1 MSAITETRNDIAG
14 QENKTVQPAQTPFRI
29 ALFRTRRHPA
39 LLVGLFLLSLA
50 IGMALLAPFISN
62 GDPYTQDLLA
72 RTKPPVWAEEGTWAH
87 PLGTDAF
94 GRDYWARLVYGARIS
109 LFIGIATAL
118 VSGFIGTTL
127 GLLAGYFGGR
137 TDFVIQFLITTRLSM
152 PVVLIALASAVL
164 IGGSLTAVVLILGLL
179 LWDRFAVVV
188 RSATKQIVALDYVV
202 AARAVGASTPYILF
216 REVLPNLSNQL
227 IVIAT
232 LEAAHAILSEAAL
245 SFLGMGVP
253 PPTPS
258 WGLMVAEGREHI
270 LFDAWLILIPGIAL
284 FLLVLA
290 INLIG
295 DGIRDVTAPGGRN

>member
-1 MSAITETRNDIAG
+1 MAATSEIMNGAPATDSA
-14 QENKTVQPAQTPFRI
+14 KVQAVQTPLRT
-29 ALFRTRRHPA
+29 ALRKARRHPA
-39 LLVGLFLLSLA
+39 LLFGLLLLSIA
-50 IGMALLAPFISN
+50 IGMALFAPVITN
-62 GDPYTQDLLA
+62 GDPYTQDLLM
-72 RTKPPVWAEEGTWAH
+72 RTKPPAWMDGGSWEH

-94 GRDYWARLVYGARIS
+94 GRDYWARLAYGARVS

-118 VSGFIGTTL
+118 VSGLIGTTM

-137 TDFVIQFLITTRLSM
+137 TDFIIQFLITTRLSM
-152 PVVLIALASAVL
+152 PVVLVALASAVL
-164 IGGSLTAVVLILGLL
+164 IGGSLVAVILILGLL
-179 LWDRFAVVV
+179 FWDRFAVVV
-188 RSATKQIVALDYVV
+188 RSATRQIAALDYVV
-202 AARAVGASTPYILF
+202 AAKAIGCSTPYILF
-216 REVLPNLSNQL
+216 REILPNLWNQL

-258 WGLMVAEGREHI
+258 WGLMVAEGREQI
-270 LFDAWLILIPGIAL
+270 LFDAWLIMIPGIAL